1 MKKSHLGLSVLATA
15 LSAPLALGAGF
26 EKNITFSGKNAGKA
40 GTAVADTSGAEALY
54 FNPAGLGGAKGI
66 QISANFSPTW
76 GHYEGPVRGISSAG
90 VTNTYAGASATDT
103 ETGDTMMSPVFGA
116 LASYGLTD
124 SLSVGLGA
132 YVSGGSKAMYEN
144 IQMKAA
150 TSGTSLSETT
160 TVKTDLSIVE
170 YALGVGYTVMPGLKV
185 GASYRMINVKG
196 DFWSVSGTGLS
207 GGQIST
213 QLSGLAKTGSGY
225 KLGAQYEGSG
235 WGAGVSYRG
244 ATDFTASGTLA
255 ARLQT
260 QPGGINAGFGA
271 VSTQDLTVG
280 NGGAAT
286 LASSLPQQI
295 VLGGYYDV
303 MSDLRLLGQVD
314 WTEYSKNRQLD
325 LTGSFTVPAL
335 LGGTTTNLAT
345 KPTVLQWSNQS
356 VYRLGGEY
364 AGWSF
369 AKIRA
374 GYAYTT
380 QVTNSSFASPTL
392 AAPGTA
398 NTFTLGLGKSL
409 GEGIEANLA
418 VESSKTSGTGAG
430 LTTGDFAT
438 AGTIAHLG
446 FNYSF

>member
-54 FNPAGLGGAKGI
+54 FNPAGLGGAKGL
-66 QISANFSPTW
+66 QVSANFSPTW
-76 GHYEGPVRGISSAG
+76 GHYEGPVRGILSTDGS
-90 VTNTYAGASATDT
+90 TKTYGGASALDT

-124 SLSVGLGA
+124 SLSVGAGV

-144 IQMKAA
+144 IQMKGALGGA
-150 TSGTSLSETT
+150 NLNETT
-160 TVKTDLSIVE
+160 TIKTDLSIVE
-170 YALGVGYTVMPGLKV
+170 YALGVGYTVMPGLKL
-185 GASYRMINVKG
+185 GAAIRMVNVAG
-196 DFWSVSGTGLS
+196 DFWSVSGAGTNTQAWIKLS
-207 GGQIST
+207 DLKKSE
-213 QLSGLAKTGSGY
+213 LGY
-225 KLGAQYEGSG
+225 KLGAQYEGTG
-235 WGAGVSYRG
+235 WGVGLSYRL
-244 ATDFTASGTLA
+244 ATDFTAEGTLA
-255 ARLQT
+255 ARLQGA
-260 QPGGINAGFGA
+260 GGYSDLA
-271 VSTQDLTVG
+271 VA
-280 NGGAAT
+280 NNGAAT
-286 LASSLPQQI
+286 LASTLPQQVVI
-295 VLGGYYDV
+295 GGYYDV

-314 WTEYSKNRQLD
+314 WTEYSKNQRLVY
-325 LTGSFTVPAL
+325 TGTFA
-335 LGGTTTNLAT
+335 TTNLANS
-345 KPTVLQWSNQS
+345 PTYLGWSNQS

-364 AGWSF
+364 SGWSF

-398 NTFTLGLGKSL
+398 NTFTLGLGKSF

-418 VESSKTSGTGAG
+418 VESSKTTGTGAG

>member
-76 GHYEGPVRGISSAG
+76 GHYEGPVRAVAAG
-90 VTNTYAGASATDT
+90 NSVAFGGASATDT

-124 SLSVGLGA
+124 SLSVGAGV

-144 IQMKAA
+144 IQMKGA
-150 TSGTSLSETT
+150 TGGANLIGTT
-160 TVKTDLSIVE
+160 TIKTDLSIVE
-170 YALGVGYTVMPGLKV
+170 YAAGVGYTVMPGLKL
-185 GASYRMINVKG
+185 GAAIRMVNVAG
-196 DFWSVSGTGLS
+196 DFWA
-207 GGQIST
+207 
-213 QLSGLAKTGSGY
+213 LSGLAANTQGVVKLSDMKKSELGY
-225 KLGAQYEGSG
+225 KLGAQYEGNG
-235 WGAGVSYRG
+235 WGVGLNYRL
-244 ATDFTASGTLA
+244 ATNFTAEGTLAVTAQSTTASGAGAGGA
-255 ARLQT
+255 A
-260 QPGGINAGFGA
+260 
-271 VSTQDLTVG
+271 TVA
-280 NGGAAT
+280 NNGAAT
-286 LASSLPQQI
+286 LASTLPQQI
-295 VLGGYYDV
+295 VLGGFYDV
-303 MSDLRLLGQVD
+303 MSDLRLFGQID
-314 WTEYSKNRQLD
+314 WTEYSKNQQLD
-325 LTGSFTVPAL
+325 YTGSFTLPAT
-335 LGGTTTNLAT
+335 LGSTPINLAT
-345 KPTVLQWSNQS
+345 RPTTLDWANQS
-356 VYRLGGEY
+356 VYRLAGEY
-364 AGWSF
+364 SGWSF

-380 QVTNSSFASPTL
+380 QVTNSGFASPTL

-398 NTFTLGLGKSL
+398 NTFTVGMGKSF

-418 VESSKTSGTGAG
+418 VESSKTTGTGTGSVAG
-430 LTTGDFAT
+430 DYAT

>member
-76 GHYEGPVRGISSAG
+76 GHYEGPVRGILSTDGS
-90 VTNTYAGASATDT
+90 TKTYGGASALDT

-124 SLSVGLGA
+124 SLSVGAGV

-144 IQMKAA
+144 IQMKGSA
-150 TSGTSLSETT
+150 TNGDLLEKTT
-160 TVKTDLSIVE
+160 IKTDLSIVE
-170 YALGVGYTVMPGLKV
+170 YAAGVGYTVMPGLKL
-185 GASYRMINVKG
+185 GAAIRMVNVAG
-196 DFWSVSGTGLS
+196 DFWSVAGAGANTQVVVKLS
-207 GGQIST
+207 DLKKSE
-213 QLSGLAKTGSGY
+213 LGY
-225 KLGAQYEGSG
+225 KLGAQYEGTG
-235 WGAGVSYRG
+235 WGVGLSYRL
-244 ATDFTASGTLA
+244 ATDFTAEGTVA
-255 ARLQT
+255 ART
-260 QPGGINAGFGA
+260 Q
-271 VSTQDLTVG
+271 STSAAANTDATVD
-280 NGGAAT
+280 NNGAAT
-286 LASSLPQQI
+286 LSSTLPQQVVI
-295 VLGGYYDV
+295 GGYYDV

-314 WTEYSKNRQLD
+314 WTEYSKNQQLVY
-325 LTGSFTVPAL
+325 TGSFTAL
-335 LGGTTTNLAT
+335 TQPTNLAT
-345 KPTVLQWSNQS
+345 KPTYLGWSNQS
-356 VYRLGGEY
+356 VYRLGGEFS
-364 AGWSF
+364 GWSF

-398 NTFTLGLGKSL
+398 NTFTLGLGKSF

-418 VESSKTSGTGAG
+418 VESSKTTGTGAG
-430 LTTGDFAT
+430 LTTGDYAT

>member
-76 GHYEGPVRGISSAG
+76 GHYEGPVRAIPDGSTTS
-90 VTNTYAGASATDT
+90 VTFGGASATDT

-124 SLSVGLGA
+124 SLSVGAGV

-144 IQMKAA
+144 VQMKSVA
-150 TSGTSLSETT
+150 GPNLFEKTT
-160 TVKTDLSIVE
+160 IKTDLSIVE
-170 YALGVGYTVMPGLKV
+170 YALGVGYTVMPGLKL
-185 GASYRMINVKG
+185 GAAVRMVNVAG
-196 DFWSVSGTGLS
+196 DFWALTGTGATSQAVVKLS
-207 GGQIST
+207 DMKKSE
-213 QLSGLAKTGSGY
+213 LGY
-225 KLGAQYEGSG
+225 KFGAQYEGSG
-235 WGAGVSYRG
+235 WGVGASYRL
-244 ATDFTASGTLA
+244 ATDFTAEGTLA
-255 ARLQT
+255 VRYQT
-260 QPGGINAGFGA
+260 TTSASDLA
-271 VSTQDLTVG
+271 VS

-286 LASSLPQQI
+286 LASTLPQQI

-314 WTEYSKNRQLD
+314 WTEYSKNRQLSYTGKFTLGTEQD
-325 LTGSFTVPAL
+325 LS
-335 LGGTTTNLAT
+335 T
-345 KPTVLQWSNQS
+345 KPTALQWANQS

-380 QVTNSSFASPTL
+380 QVTNSGFASATL

-398 NTFTLGLGKSL
+398 NTFTLGLGKSF

-418 VESSKTSGTGAG
+418 VESSKTTGTGTGAKA
-430 LTTGDFAT
+430 GDYAV